1 VNVVLWAIYD
11 VSTKMLPDVF
21 RGKRVVR
28 NLSLYSMI
36 LSALISEG
44 LEEGAASR
52 PWFTKN
58 D

>member
-11 VSTKMLPDVF
+11 VSAEMLPDVF

-28 NLSLYSMI
+28 NLTLYSMV
-36 LSALISEG
+36 LSTLISEG

-52 PWFTKN
+52 PRFTKN